1 MSDVERGDARAQGAF
16 ANFLQGMRN
25 ELNGFDRSD
34 EYKAQFWATLRAE
47 MANHINGKVN

>member
-1 MSDVERGDARAQGAF
+1 MSDFERGDARAQGAL
-16 ANFLQGMRN
+16 ANFLLAMRN

-47 MANHINGKVN
+47 MLNYANGKAN